1 MNQQIKRILL
11 MGNPNVGKSVV
22 FSRLTGVHVTISNYP
37 GTTVEYLKG
46 HMLLNGEKIE
56 VIDVPGTYSLSP
68 TCKAEEV
75 ATEMIQDGDL
85 IVNVVDA
92 TNLERNLFLT
102 LQLIELGHPMVIALN
117 MWDETAHRGITID
130 PKKLSER
137 LAVPVTPTTAVIG
150 EGISQLVETIAHAR
164 SQTVHKRSDNEKW
177 ETIGEIAA
185 HAQELEHHHH
195 TFLQRIEDVAIRP
208 ISGIIFALFV
218 FFVAFFIIRFIGE
231 GLIGYLFDPLFENL
245 YAPLLSKLSVWL
257 GPGSFVHDVLIGNLV
272 NGQVDFMQSFGVLT
286 TGIYV
291 PLAAVFPYIFSFYLI
306 LGIMEDVGY
315 LPRVAVLLDNVMHRM
330 GLHGYAIIP
339 NLLGLGCNV
348 PGILATRV
356 LESKRERFIAA
367 TIISIAIPCA
377 SLQAMI
383 IGLLGERGFGFV
395 LFVYATLFIVW
406 IVTGLILN
414 KLVKGFSPALFL
426 EVPPLRWPSPR
437 MFLKKFWMRII
448 SFLKEAFPI
457 VICGVLLVSVLYAL
471 GVFDWIS
478 MVAAPV
484 VRGIWGLPPDAVSA
498 IAIGF
503 LRKDVA
509 VGMLGPLGLTNAQLV
524 TGCTVLAMFF
534 PCIASFT
541 ILMKEL
547 GLKYF
552 LASIA
557 IMLIAATT
565 VGGLVNLVGQFLF

>member
-1 MNQQIKRILL
+1 

-46 HMLLNGEKIE
+46 HMLLGGKKIE
-56 VIDVPGTYSLSP
+56 VVDVPGTYSLSP
-68 TCKAEEV
+68 TCKAEAV
-75 ATEMIQDGDL
+75 ATEMISDGDL
-85 IVNVVDA
+85 IINVIDA

-102 LQLIELGHPMVIALN
+102 LQLLELGHPMVIALN
-117 MWDETAHRGITID
+117 MWDETAHKGITID
-130 PKKLSER
+130 PKKLSEQ
-137 LAVPVTPTTAVIG
+137 LKVPVTPTTAVIG
-150 EGISQLVETIAHAR
+150 EGILQLVETMEHAR
-164 SQTVHKRSDNEKW
+164 PQTVQKRSDDDKW
-177 ETIGEIAA
+177 RVIGDIAA
-185 HAQELEHHHH
+185 HTQELEHHHH
-195 TFLQRIEDVAIRP
+195 TFLQRIEDIAIRP
-208 ISGIIFALFV
+208 ISGIIFAIL
-218 FFVAFFIIRFIGE
+218 VAIIAFSITRFIGE
-231 GLIGYLFDPLFENL
+231 GLIGYVFDPLFENL
-245 YAPLLSKLSVWL
+245 YAPLLSKLSVIL
-257 GPGSFVHDVLIGNLV
+257 EPGSFIHSILIGKLV
-272 NGQVDFMQSFGVLT
+272 NGGIDFMQSFGVLT
-286 TGIYV
+286 TGVYV
-291 PLAAVFPYIFSFYLI
+291 PLAAVLPYVSAFYLV

-367 TIISIAIPCA
+367 TIISIAVPCA
-377 SLQAMI
+377 ALQAMI
-383 IGLLGERGFGFV
+383 IGLLAERGFEYV
-395 LFVYATLFIVW
+395 LFVYGTLFLVW
-406 IVTGLILN
+406 IILGLILN

-426 EVPPLRWPSPR
+426 EVPPLRWPSPK
-437 MFLKKFWMRII
+437 MFLKKFRMRII

-457 VICGVLLVSVLYAL
+457 VIGGVLLVSVLYAVGL
-471 GVFDWIS
+471 FQWIS
-478 MVAAPV
+478 MIAAPV
-484 VRGIWGLPPDAVSA
+484 VNGVWGLPPDAVSA

-534 PCIASFT
+534 PCIASFA

-547 GLKYF
+547 GTKYF

-557 IMLIAATT
+557 VMLIAAIT
-565 VGGLVNLVGQFLF
+565 VGGLVNLVSHLLF